1 MTALSTE
8 IVIALGLAGLATLVL
23 IAWSILSLIWLCE
36 RINHAAEN
44 LVLILSSTE
53 KINETLD
60 DQTALMSRR
69 IGGGKPP
76 LTVDPDATKPPEKPR

>member
-1 MTALSTE
+1 MTPLSTE

-60 DQTALMSRR
+60 EHTAIMSRR
-69 IGGGKPP
+69 IGGGRSP
-76 LTVDPDATKPPEKPR
+76 LPVDPDATLRPEAPR